1 LSELLRDDAARAALA
16 EVRDLDEV
24 KQIRDK
30 ALAMQYYARQAKD
43 SQLIDDA
50 TEIRIRAERR
60 AGELLRAMAENG
72 ERDAGAGGDR
82 KSQSHVATVKLA
94 DLEISKTQ
102 SSRWQKLAA
111 LDEGAFEART
121 AAAKKQ
127 ALASVEMTRAERT
140 AEKKLRRQQRE
151 AELGARQA
159 ALPDKRYG
167 VIYADPE
174 WRFDVWSDGGMDRAA
189 DNHYPTSPI
198 DAICARRVEKIAADD
213 CVLFLWATAP
223 MLPEGLRV
231 VAAWGFRYV
240 SHFVWNKDR
249 IGTGYW
255 NRNKHELLLIG
266 TRGDIPAPAMGTQW
280 DSVIDAPLGGH
291 SAKPENFLD
300 LIEAYFPS
308 LPKIELNR
316 RGPPRPG
323 WDAWGNEALTVSTQH
338 EN

>member
-1 LSELLRDDAARAALA
+1 MSNLSLYDAARAALA
-16 EVRDLDEV
+16 EVRRIDEV
-24 KQIRDK
+24 KNIRDK
-30 ALAMQYYARQAKD
+30 ALAMQHYAREAKD

-60 AGELLRAMAENG
+60 AGELLRDMAENG
-72 ERDAGAGGDR
+72 EREVGGR
-82 KSQSHVATVKLA
+82 PEKRLHAETVKLA
-94 DLEISKTQ
+94 DLGVSKTQ
-102 SSRWQKLAA
+102 SHRWQQLAA
-111 LDEGAFEART
+111 LDDDVFEART

-140 AEKKLRRQQRE
+140 AEKKQRRQERE
-151 AELGARQA
+151 ADLGARQA
-159 ALPDKRYG
+159 ALPDRRYG

-174 WRFDVWSDGGMDRAA
+174 WRFDVWSRDSGMDRAA

-198 DAICARRVEKIAADD
+198 DVICARQVATIAAAD

-231 VAAWGFRYV
+231 VSEWGFRYV
-240 SHFVWNKDR
+240 SHFIWNKDR

-291 SAKPENFLD
+291 SAKPEAFLE

-316 RGPPRPG
+316 RGPTRPG
-323 WDAWGNEALTVSTQH
+323 WDAWGNEAVT
-338 EN
+338 EAGA